1 MGTHQENNK
10 RIAKNTIVLYV
21 RMIFVLLVALYTS
34 RVLLDVLGVED
45 YGVYNVV
52 GGVVTMLGFFNGA
65 MVASTQ
71 RFFSFAIGQEDIEQ
85 LNRNYSTILLIQ
97 GGLALLV
104 ILLAETVGLWFV
116 RTYLVIPPERMS
128 AALWVYHF
136 AVFSFVLSMLQVPFT
151 ALIITHERMNVYAL
165 ISICDVALKLLLVLV
180 LPYLPFDK
188 LISYAVLLFCVAL
201 ITCSTYMLYCKVR
214 LRYVRVIK
222 RFDRNLFRVLLSYM
236 GWNLWGNSA
245 AVIMGQGINILLNIF
260 FGPAVNA
267 ARAIAYQVQG
277 ALNQLVANFQLAL
290 NPPIVKSYARGEMD
304 YMHRL
309 IISGSK
315 LSFALIFSISLPII
329 LETETLLSVWL
340 KSVPE
345 HAVLFTKLTMIFAIT
360 ESISGPLMCAI
371 QSTGRIALYQTVVGG
386 MLILNLPVSY
396 VVLKLGGSPEA
407 TVVVSII
414 ISLVA
419 FIFRVFIVSPR
430 ISISRWRLLKEV
442 FLKSSVVSAVVAA
455 VCLFAFHFI
464 GTGIAS
470 FVVLLLISVA
480 GTALSMYFLALDN
493 RERHL
498 VAGKVSG
505 FFYRSKS

>member
-65 MVASTQ
+65 MVSSTQ
-71 RFFSFAIGQEDIEQ
+71 RFFSFAIGQEDVEQ

-104 ILLAETVGLWFV
+104 ILLAETIGLWFV

-165 ISICDVALKLLLVLV
+165 ISIGDVALKLLLVLV

-201 ITCSTYMLYCKVR
+201 ITCSIYVLYCKVR

-290 NPPIVKSYARGEMD
+290 NPPIVKSYARGEID

-315 LSFALIFSISLPII
+315 LSFFLLLLFAIPVG
-329 LETETLLSVWL
+329 LEAPLLLSIWL
-340 KSVPE
+340 KEVPL
-345 HAVLFTKLTMIFAIT
+345 HTVLFTNLILIVGCID
-360 ESISGPLMCAI
+360 SLSGTLMTAAQASGKI
-371 QSTGRIALYQTVVGG
+371 KKYQMFVGLL
-386 MLILNLPVSY
+386 LILNLPVSY
-396 VVLKLGGSPEA
+396 AVLKFGGSPES
-407 TVVVSII
+407 TMVVAVVISLIALLVRLRI
-414 ISLVA
+414 ISPLVQLSVSTYCREA
-419 FIFRVFIVSPR
+419 LVPVMLTSIPSIALGFGVKKWLGGDDLLHGLLVILLSFAISATFVYLVGLSHHERRIVRSR
-430 ISISRWRLLKEV
+430 ICKN
-442 FLKSSVVSAVVAA
+442 K
-455 VCLFAFHFI
+455 
-464 GTGIAS
+464 
-470 FVVLLLISVA
+470 
-480 GTALSMYFLALDN
+480 
-493 RERHL
+493 
-498 VAGKVSG
+498 
-505 FFYRSKS
+505 

>member
-65 MVASTQ
+65 MVSSTQ

-116 RTYLVIPPERMS
+116 RTYLVIPPERMN

-151 ALIITHERMNVYAL
+151 ALIITHEQMNVYAL
-165 ISICDVALKLLLVLV
+165 ISIGDVALKLLLVLI

-201 ITCSTYMLYCKVR
+201 ITCSAYVLYCKVR
-214 LRYVRVIK
+214 LKYVRVIK

-315 LSFALIFSISLPII
+315 LSFFLLLLFAIPVG
-329 LETETLLSVWL
+329 LEAPLLLSIWL
-340 KSVPE
+340 KEVPL
-345 HAVLFTKLTMIFAIT
+345 HTVLFTNLILIVGCID
-360 ESISGPLMCAI
+360 SLSGTLMTAAQASGKI
-371 QSTGRIALYQTVVGG
+371 KKYQMFVGLL
-386 MLILNLPVSY
+386 LILNLPVSY
-396 VVLKLGGSPEA
+396 AVLKLGGSPES
-407 TVVVSII
+407 TMVVAVVISLIALFVRLWI
-414 ISLVA
+414 ISPLVQLSVSTYCREA
-419 FIFRVFIVSPR
+419 LVPVILTSIPSIAMGYGVRRLVGADDLLRGLLVMLLSFIISATFVYLLGLSQHERQIVRSR
-430 ISISRWRLLKEV
+430 ICKN
-442 FLKSSVVSAVVAA
+442 K
-455 VCLFAFHFI
+455 
-464 GTGIAS
+464 
-470 FVVLLLISVA
+470 
-480 GTALSMYFLALDN
+480 
-493 RERHL
+493 
-498 VAGKVSG
+498 
-505 FFYRSKS
+505 

>member
-71 RFFSFAIGQEDIEQ
+71 RFFSFAIGQEDVEQ
-85 LNRNYSTILLIQ
+85 LKRNYSTILLIQ

-165 ISICDVALKLLLVLV
+165 ISIGDVALKLLLVLV

-201 ITCSTYMLYCKVR
+201 ITCSIYVLYCKVR

-290 NPPIVKSYARGEMD
+290 NPPIVKSYARGEID

-315 LSFALIFSISLPII
+315 LSFFLLLLFAIPVG
-329 LETETLLSVWL
+329 LEAPLLLSIWL
-340 KSVPE
+340 KEVPL
-345 HAVLFTKLTMIFAIT
+345 HTVLFTNLILIVGCID
-360 ESISGPLMCAI
+360 SLSGTLMTAAQASGKI
-371 QSTGRIALYQTVVGG
+371 KKYQMFVGLL
-386 MLILNLPVSY
+386 LILNLPVSY
-396 VVLKLGGSPEA
+396 AVLKFGGSPES
-407 TVVVSII
+407 TMVVAVVISLIALLVRLRI
-414 ISLVA
+414 ISPLVQLSVSTYCREA
-419 FIFRVFIVSPR
+419 LVPVMLTSIPSIALGFGVKKWLGGDDLLHGLLVILLSFAISATFVYLVGLSHHERRIVRSR
-430 ISISRWRLLKEV
+430 ICKN
-442 FLKSSVVSAVVAA
+442 K
-455 VCLFAFHFI
+455 
-464 GTGIAS
+464 
-470 FVVLLLISVA
+470 
-480 GTALSMYFLALDN
+480 
-493 RERHL
+493 
-498 VAGKVSG
+498 
-505 FFYRSKS
+505 

>member
-65 MVASTQ
+65 MVSSTQ

-104 ILLAETVGLWFV
+104 IVLAETVGLWFV

-151 ALIITHERMNVYAL
+151 ALIITHEQMNVYAL
-165 ISICDVALKLLLVLV
+165 ISIGDVALKLLLVLI

-201 ITCSTYMLYCKVR
+201 ITCSIYVLYCKVR
-214 LRYVRVIK
+214 LRYVKVIK
-222 RFDRNLFRVLLSYM
+222 HFDRNLFRVLLSYM

-260 FGPAVNA
+260 FGPTVNA

-290 NPPIVKSYARGEMD
+290 NPPIVKSYARGEID

-315 LSFALIFSISLPII
+315 LSFFLLLLFAIPVG
-329 LETETLLSVWL
+329 LEAPLLLSIWL
-340 KSVPE
+340 KEVPL
-345 HAVLFTKLTMIFAIT
+345 HTVLFTNLILIVGCID
-360 ESISGPLMCAI
+360 SLSGTLMTAAQASGKI
-371 QSTGRIALYQTVVGG
+371 KKYQMFVGLL
-386 MLILNLPVSY
+386 LILNLPVSY
-396 VVLKLGGSPEA
+396 AVLKFGGSPES
-407 TVVVSII
+407 TMVVAVVISLIALLVRLRI
-414 ISLVA
+414 ISPLVQLSVSTYCREA
-419 FIFRVFIVSPR
+419 LVPVMLTSIPSIALGFGVKKWLGGDDLLHGLLVTLLSFAISATFVYLVGLSHHERRIVRSR
-430 ISISRWRLLKEV
+430 ICKN
-442 FLKSSVVSAVVAA
+442 K
-455 VCLFAFHFI
+455 
-464 GTGIAS
+464 
-470 FVVLLLISVA
+470 
-480 GTALSMYFLALDN
+480 
-493 RERHL
+493 
-498 VAGKVSG
+498 
-505 FFYRSKS
+505 

>member
-1 MGTHQENNK
+1 MESHQENNK

-21 RMIFVLLVALYTS
+21 RMIFILLVALYTS
-34 RVLLDVLGVED
+34 RVLLDVLGVEN

-65 MVASTQ
+65 MVSSTQ
-71 RFFSFAIGQEDIEQ
+71 RFFSFAIGQEDVEQ

-165 ISICDVALKLLLVLV
+165 ISIGDVALKLLLVLI

-201 ITCSTYMLYCKVR
+201 ITCSIYVLYCKVR

-315 LSFALIFSISLPII
+315 LSFFLLLLFAIPVG
-329 LETETLLSVWL
+329 LEAPLLLSIWL
-340 KSVPE
+340 KEVPL
-345 HAVLFTKLTMIFAIT
+345 HTVLFTNLILIVGCID
-360 ESISGPLMCAI
+360 SLSGTLMTAAQASGKI
-371 QSTGRIALYQTVVGG
+371 KKYQMFVGLL
-386 MLILNLPVSY
+386 LILNLPVSY
-396 VVLKLGGSPEA
+396 AVLKLGGSPES
-407 TVVVSII
+407 TMVVAVVISLIALLVRLRI
-414 ISLVA
+414 ISPLVQLSVSTYCREA
-419 FIFRVFIVSPR
+419 LVPVMLTSIPSIALGFGVKKWLGGDDLLHGLLVILLSFAISATFVYLVGLSHHERRIVRSR
-430 ISISRWRLLKEV
+430 ICKN
-442 FLKSSVVSAVVAA
+442 K
-455 VCLFAFHFI
+455 
-464 GTGIAS
+464 
-470 FVVLLLISVA
+470 
-480 GTALSMYFLALDN
+480 
-493 RERHL
+493 
-498 VAGKVSG
+498 
-505 FFYRSKS
+505 

>member
-1 MGTHQENNK
+1 MESHQENNK

-65 MVASTQ
+65 MVSSTQ
-71 RFFSFAIGQEDIEQ
+71 RFFSFAIGQEDVEQ

-151 ALIITHERMNVYAL
+151 ALIITHERMNVYAF
-165 ISICDVALKLLLVLV
+165 ISIGDVALKLLLVLI
-180 LPYLPFDK
+180 LPYLHFDK

-201 ITCSTYMLYCKVR
+201 ITCSAYVLYCKVR

-315 LSFALIFSISLPII
+315 LSFFLLFLFAVPVG
-329 LETETLLSVWL
+329 LETPLILSIWL
-340 KSVPE
+340 KEVPL
-345 HAVLFTKLTMIFAIT
+345 HTVLFTNLILIVGCID
-360 ESISGPLMCAI
+360 SLSGTLMTAAQASGKI
-371 QSTGRIALYQTVVGG
+371 KKYQMFVGLL
-386 MLILNLPVSY
+386 LILNLPVSY
-396 VVLKLGGSPEA
+396 AVLKLGGSPES
-407 TVVVSII
+407 TMVVAVVISLIALFVRLWI
-414 ISLVA
+414 ISPLVQMPVLTYCREA
-419 FIFRVFIVSPR
+419 LIP
-430 ISISRWRLLKEV
+430 
-442 FLKSSVVSAVVAA
+442 
-455 VCLFAFHFI
+455 
-464 GTGIAS
+464 
-470 FVVLLLISVA
+470 VVLTSIPSVA
-480 GTALSMYFLALDN
+480 LGYGVRKWLGGDDLLHGILVMLLSFAISATFVYLLGLSQH
-493 RERHL
+493 ERRI
-498 VAGKVSG
+498 VRSRIGKN
-505 FFYRSKS
+505 K

>member
-1 MGTHQENNK
+1 MESHQENNK

-104 ILLAETVGLWFV
+104 ILLTETVGLWFV
-116 RTYLVIPPERMS
+116 RTYLVIPPERMN

-165 ISICDVALKLLLVLV
+165 ISIGDVALKLLLVLI
-180 LPYLPFDK
+180 LPYIPFDK
-188 LISYAVLLFCVAL
+188 LISYAILLFCVAL
-201 ITCSTYMLYCKVR
+201 ITCSTYVLYCKVR

-260 FGPAVNA
+260 FGPTVNA

-315 LSFALIFSISLPII
+315 LSFFLLLLFAIPVG
-329 LETETLLSVWL
+329 LEAPLLLSIWL
-340 KSVPE
+340 KEVPL
-345 HAVLFTKLTMIFAIT
+345 HTVLFTNLILIVGCID
-360 ESISGPLMCAI
+360 SLSGTLMTAAQASGKI
-371 QSTGRIALYQTVVGG
+371 KKYQMFVGLL
-386 MLILNLPVSY
+386 LILNLPVSY
-396 VVLKLGGSPEA
+396 AVLKLGGSPES
-407 TVVVSII
+407 TMVVAVVISLIALFVRLWI
-414 ISLVA
+414 ISPLVQLSVSTYCREA
-419 FIFRVFIVSPR
+419 LVPVILTSIPSIAMGYGVRRLVGADDLLRGLLVMLLSFIISATFVYLLGLSQHERQIVRSR
-430 ISISRWRLLKEV
+430 ICKN
-442 FLKSSVVSAVVAA
+442 K
-455 VCLFAFHFI
+455 
-464 GTGIAS
+464 
-470 FVVLLLISVA
+470 
-480 GTALSMYFLALDN
+480 
-493 RERHL
+493 
-498 VAGKVSG
+498 
-505 FFYRSKS
+505 

>member
-1 MGTHQENNK
+1 MESHLENNK

-65 MVASTQ
+65 MVSSTQ

-116 RTYLVIPPERMS
+116 RTYLVIPPERMN

-165 ISICDVALKLLLVLV
+165 ISIGDVALKLLLVLI

-201 ITCSTYMLYCKVR
+201 ITCSAYVLYCKVR

-277 ALNQLVANFQLAL
+277 ALNQLVTNFQLAL

-315 LSFALIFSISLPII
+315 LSFFLLFLFAVPVG
-329 LETETLLSVWL
+329 LETPLLLSIWL
-340 KSVPE
+340 KEVPM
-345 HAVLFTKLTMIFAIT
+345 HTVLFTNLILIVGCID
-360 ESISGPLMCAI
+360 SLSGTLMTAA
-371 QSTGRIALYQTVVGG
+371 QASGRIKKYQMFVGLL
-386 MLILNLPVSY
+386 LILNLPVSY
-396 VVLKLGGSPEA
+396 AVLKLGGSPES
-407 TVVVSII
+407 TMVVAVFISLIALFVRLWI
-414 ISLVA
+414 ISPLVQLS
-419 FIFRVFIVSPR
+419 VSTYCRQALVPV
-430 ISISRWRLLKEV
+430 ILTSISSIAVGYGVRRLVGADDLLRGLLV
-442 FLKSSVVSAVVAA
+442 MLLSFIISA
-455 VCLFAFHFI
+455 
-464 GTGIAS
+464 T
-470 FVVLLLISVA
+470 FVYLL
-480 GTALSMYFLALDN
+480 GLSQHERQIVRSRICKN
-493 RERHL
+493 R
-498 VAGKVSG
+498 
-505 FFYRSKS
+505 

>member
-1 MGTHQENNK
+1 MESHQENNK

-65 MVASTQ
+65 MVSSTQ
-71 RFFSFAIGQEDIEQ
+71 RFFSFAIGQEDVDQ

-165 ISICDVALKLLLVLV
+165 ISIGDVALKLLLVLI

-201 ITCSTYMLYCKVR
+201 ITCFTYVFYCKVR

-315 LSFALIFSISLPII
+315 LSFFLLLLFAIPVG
-329 LETETLLSVWL
+329 LEAPLLLSIWL
-340 KSVPE
+340 KEVPL
-345 HAVLFTKLTMIFAIT
+345 HTVLFTNLILIVGCIDSLSSTLMTAAQA
-360 ESISGPLMCAI
+360 SGKI
-371 QSTGRIALYQTVVGG
+371 KKYQMFVGLL
-386 MLILNLPVSY
+386 LILNLPVSY
-396 VVLKLGGSPEA
+396 AVLKLGGSPES
-407 TVVVSII
+407 TMVVAVVISLIALFVRLWI
-414 ISLVA
+414 ISPLVQLSVSTYCRETLVPVILTSIPSIA
-419 FIFRVFIVSPR
+419 MGYGVRRLVGADDLLRGLLVMLLSFIISATFVYLVGLSQHERQIVRSR
-430 ISISRWRLLKEV
+430 ICK
-442 FLKSSVVSAVVAA
+442 
-455 VCLFAFHFI
+455 
-464 GTGIAS
+464 
-470 FVVLLLISVA
+470 
-480 GTALSMYFLALDN
+480 N
-493 RERHL
+493 R
-498 VAGKVSG
+498 
-505 FFYRSKS
+505 

>member
-1 MGTHQENNK
+1 MESHQENNK

-65 MVASTQ
+65 MVSSTQ
-71 RFFSFAIGQEDIEQ
+71 RFFSFAIGQEDVEQ

-104 ILLAETVGLWFV
+104 ILLAETIGLWFV
-116 RTYLVIPPERMS
+116 MTYLVIPPERMS

-165 ISICDVALKLLLVLV
+165 ISIGDVALKLLLVLA

-201 ITCSTYMLYCKVR
+201 ITCSAYVLYCKVR

-277 ALNQLVANFQLAL
+277 ALSQLVFNFHLSL
-290 NPPIVKSYARGEMD
+290 NPSIVKSYSRSD
-304 YMHRL
+304 ICYMHSLIYKGARL
-309 IISGSK
+309 SY
-315 LSFALIFSISLPII
+315 LLIFIISLPLL
-329 LETETLLSVWL
+329 LE
-340 KSVPE
+340 
-345 HAVLFTKLTMIFAIT
+345 
-360 ESISGPLMCAI
+360 
-371 QSTGRIALYQTVVGG
+371 
-386 MLILNLPVSY
+386 LPY
-396 VVLKLGGSPEA
+396 FMGL
-407 TVVVSII
+407 
-414 ISLVA
+414 
-419 FIFRVFIVSPR
+419 
-430 ISISRWRLLKEV
+430 WLKEV
-442 FLKSSVVSAVVAA
+442 PDHVITFTRMTIIYIGIDSVTLVLMTGAQASGRIKDYMLSVSALQITALPACYISFRLGAPPEAA
-455 VCLFAFHFI
+455 FYVPIAI
-464 GTGIAS
+464 AIAS
-470 FVVLLLISVA
+470 ILVRLIVISPLIHLSPLLFVKKVVLAVLIVTVISSTLCVLIKYYCDSMGVSPLVSAFLYMIITSIVIYYLGLEKPERDFLTQKIRDLL
-480 GTALSMYFLALDN
+480 LRRN
-493 RERHL
+493 
-498 VAGKVSG
+498 
-505 FFYRSKS
+505 

>member
-65 MVASTQ
+65 MVSSTQ

-116 RTYLVIPPERMS
+116 RTYLVIPPERMN

-151 ALIITHERMNVYAL
+151 ALIITHEQMNVYAL
-165 ISICDVALKLLLVLV
+165 ISIGDVALKLLLVLI

-201 ITCSTYMLYCKVR
+201 ITCSAYVLYCKVR

-315 LSFALIFSISLPII
+315 LSFFLLLLFAIPVG
-329 LETETLLSVWL
+329 LEAPLLLSIWL
-340 KSVPE
+340 KEVPL
-345 HAVLFTKLTMIFAIT
+345 HTVLFTNLILIVGCID
-360 ESISGPLMCAI
+360 SLSGTLMTAAQASGKI
-371 QSTGRIALYQTVVGG
+371 KKYQMFVGSL
-386 MLILNLPVSY
+386 LILNLPVSY
-396 VVLKLGGSPEA
+396 AVLKLGGSPES
-407 TVVVSII
+407 TMVVAVVISLIALFVRLWI
-414 ISLVA
+414 ISPLVQLSVSTYCREA
-419 FIFRVFIVSPR
+419 LVPVILTSIPSIVMGYGVRRLVGADDLLRGLLVMLLSFIISATFVYLLGLSQHERQIVRSR
-430 ISISRWRLLKEV
+430 ICKN
-442 FLKSSVVSAVVAA
+442 K
-455 VCLFAFHFI
+455 
-464 GTGIAS
+464 
-470 FVVLLLISVA
+470 
-480 GTALSMYFLALDN
+480 
-493 RERHL
+493 
-498 VAGKVSG
+498 
-505 FFYRSKS
+505 

>member
-1 MGTHQENNK
+1 MESHQENNK

-65 MVASTQ
+65 MVSSTQ

-85 LNRNYSTILLIQ
+85 LNQNYSTILLIQ

-136 AVFSFVLSMLQVPFT
+136 AVFSFVLSMLQLPFT
-151 ALIITHERMNVYAL
+151 ALIITYERMNVYAL
-165 ISICDVALKLLLVLV
+165 ISIGDVALKLLLVLI

-201 ITCSTYMLYCKVR
+201 ITCSAYMLYCKVR
-214 LRYVRVIK
+214 LKYVRVIK
-222 RFDRNLFRVLLSYM
+222 RFDRDLFRVLLSYM

-245 AVIMGQGINILLNIF
+245 AAVMGQGINILLNIF

-277 ALNQLVANFQLAL
+277 ALSQLVTNFQLAL

-315 LSFALIFSISLPII
+315 LSFFLLLLFAIPVG
-329 LETETLLSVWL
+329 LETPLLLSIWL
-340 KSVPE
+340 KEVPM
-345 HAVLFTKLTMIFAIT
+345 HTVLFTNLILIVGCID
-360 ESISGPLMCAI
+360 SLSGTLMTAAQASGKI
-371 QSTGRIALYQTVVGG
+371 KKYQMFVGLL
-386 MLILNLPVSY
+386 LILNLPVSY
-396 VVLKLGGSPEA
+396 AVLKLGGSPESTMIVA
-407 TVVVSII
+407 VV
-414 ISLVA
+414 ISLIALFV
-419 FIFRVFIVSPR
+419 
-430 ISISRWRLLKEV
+430 RLWIICPLV
-442 FLKSSVVSAVVAA
+442 QLSVRTY
-455 VCLFAFHFI
+455 CQETLLP
-464 GTGIAS
+464 
-470 FVVLLLISVA
+470 VLLTSIPSIALGYGVRKWIGGDDLLCGLLVILLSFAISATFVYLF
-480 GTALSMYFLALDN
+480 GLSHQ
-493 RERHL
+493 ERRI
-498 VAGKVSG
+498 V
-505 FFYRSKS
+505 RSRICKNK

>member
-1 MGTHQENNK
+1 MTSHQENNK

-116 RTYLVIPPERMS
+116 RTYLVIPPERLS

-165 ISICDVALKLLLVLV
+165 ISIGDVALKLLLVLI

-188 LISYAVLLFCVAL
+188 LISYAVLLFCVSL
-201 ITCSTYMLYCKVR
+201 ITCSAYVLYCKVR

-267 ARAIAYQVQG
+267 ARAIAYQVQV
-277 ALNQLVANFQLAL
+277 ALNQLVTNFQLAL

-407 TVVVSII
+407 TAVVSIV

-430 ISISRWRLLKEV
+430 ISISRWRLFKEA
-442 FLKSSVVSAVVAA
+442 FLKSSVVSAIVTA
-455 VCLFAFHFI
+455 VCLFAFRII

-470 FVVLLLISVA
+470 FVVLLLISMA
-480 GTALSMYFLALDN
+480 GTTLSMYFLALDN

-498 VAGKVSG
+498 VAGKVSR
-505 FFYRSKS
+505 FFNRSKL

>member
-65 MVASTQ
+65 MVSSTQ

-116 RTYLVIPPERMS
+116 RTYLVIPPERMN

-151 ALIITHERMNVYAL
+151 ALIITHEQMNVYAL
-165 ISICDVALKLLLVLV
+165 ISIGDVALKLLLVLI

-201 ITCSTYMLYCKVR
+201 IICSAYVLYCKVR

-315 LSFALIFSISLPII
+315 LSFFLLLLFAIPVG
-329 LETETLLSVWL
+329 LEAPLLLSIWL
-340 KSVPE
+340 KEVPL
-345 HAVLFTKLTMIFAIT
+345 HTVLFTNLILIVGCID
-360 ESISGPLMCAI
+360 SLSGTLMTAAQASGKI
-371 QSTGRIALYQTVVGG
+371 KKYQMFVGLL
-386 MLILNLPVSY
+386 LILNLPVSY
-396 VVLKLGGSPEA
+396 AVLKLGGSPES
-407 TVVVSII
+407 TMVVAVVISLIALFVRLWI
-414 ISLVA
+414 ISPLVQLSVSTYCREA
-419 FIFRVFIVSPR
+419 LVPVILTSIPSIAMGYGVRRLVGADDLLRGLLVMLLSFIISATFVYLLGLSQHERQIVRSR
-430 ISISRWRLLKEV
+430 ICKN
-442 FLKSSVVSAVVAA
+442 K
-455 VCLFAFHFI
+455 
-464 GTGIAS
+464 
-470 FVVLLLISVA
+470 
-480 GTALSMYFLALDN
+480 
-493 RERHL
+493 
-498 VAGKVSG
+498 
-505 FFYRSKS
+505 

>member
-1 MGTHQENNK
+1 MESHQENNK

-116 RTYLVIPPERMS
+116 RTYLVIPPERMN

-165 ISICDVALKLLLVLV
+165 ISIGDVALKLLLVLI

-201 ITCSTYMLYCKVR
+201 ITCSAYVLYCKVR

-315 LSFALIFSISLPII
+315 LSFFLLLLFAIPVG
-329 LETETLLSVWL
+329 LETPLLLSIWL
-340 KSVPE
+340 KEVPQ
-345 HAVLFTKLTMIFAIT
+345 HTVLFTNLILIVGCVD
-360 ESISGPLMCAI
+360 SLSGTLMTAAQASGKI
-371 QSTGRIALYQTVVGG
+371 KKYQMFVGLL
-386 MLILNLPVSY
+386 LILNLPVSY
-396 VVLKLGGSPEA
+396 VVLKLGGSPES
-407 TVVVSII
+407 TMVVAVVISLIALLVRLWI
-414 ISLVA
+414 ISPLV
-419 FIFRVFIVSPR
+419 
-430 ISISRWRLLKEV
+430 LLPVCTYCREALV
-442 FLKSSVVSAVVAA
+442 PVV
-455 VCLFAFHFI
+455 L
-464 GTGIAS
+464 TGIPSIALGYGVKKWLRGDDLLHGLLVILLS
-470 FVVLLLISVA
+470 FAISATFVYLV
-480 GTALSMYFLALDN
+480 GLSQHERQIVRSRICRN
-493 RERHL
+493 R
-498 VAGKVSG
+498 
-505 FFYRSKS
+505 

>member
-1 MGTHQENNK
+1 MESHQENNK

-65 MVASTQ
+65 MVSSTQ
-71 RFFSFAIGQEDIEQ
+71 RFFSFAIGQEDVDQ

-165 ISICDVALKLLLVLV
+165 ISIGDVALKLLLVLI

-188 LISYAVLLFCVAL
+188 LISYAVLLFCLAL
-201 ITCSTYMLYCKVR
+201 ITCFTYVFYCKVR

-315 LSFALIFSISLPII
+315 LSFFLLLLFAIPVG
-329 LETETLLSVWL
+329 LEAPLLLSIWL
-340 KSVPE
+340 KEVPL
-345 HAVLFTKLTMIFAIT
+345 HTVLFTNLILIVGCID
-360 ESISGPLMCAI
+360 SLSGTLMTAAQASGKI
-371 QSTGRIALYQTVVGG
+371 KKYQMFVGLL
-386 MLILNLPVSY
+386 LILNLPVSY
-396 VVLKLGGSPEA
+396 AVLKLGGSPES
-407 TVVVSII
+407 TMVVAVVISLIALFVRLWI
-414 ISLVA
+414 ISPLVQLSVSTYCRETLVPVILTSIPSIA
-419 FIFRVFIVSPR
+419 MGYGVRRLVGADDLLRGLLVMLLSFIISATFVYLVGLSQHERQIVRSR
-430 ISISRWRLLKEV
+430 ICK
-442 FLKSSVVSAVVAA
+442 
-455 VCLFAFHFI
+455 
-464 GTGIAS
+464 
-470 FVVLLLISVA
+470 
-480 GTALSMYFLALDN
+480 N
-493 RERHL
+493 R
-498 VAGKVSG
+498 
-505 FFYRSKS
+505 

>member
-65 MVASTQ
+65 MVSSTQ

-104 ILLAETVGLWFV
+104 IVLAETVGLWFV

-151 ALIITHERMNVYAL
+151 ALIITHEQMNVYAL
-165 ISICDVALKLLLVLV
+165 ISIGDVALKLLLVLI

-201 ITCSTYMLYCKVR
+201 ITCSIYVLYCKVR
-214 LRYVRVIK
+214 LRYVKVIK
-222 RFDRNLFRVLLSYM
+222 HFDRNLFRVLLSYM

-245 AVIMGQGINILLNIF
+245 AVIMGQGLNILLNIF
-260 FGPAVNA
+260 FGPTVNA

-290 NPPIVKSYARGEMD
+290 NPPIVKSYARGEID

-315 LSFALIFSISLPII
+315 LSFFLLLLFAIPVG
-329 LETETLLSVWL
+329 LEAPLLLSIWL
-340 KSVPE
+340 KEVPL
-345 HAVLFTKLTMIFAIT
+345 HTVLFTNLILIVGCID
-360 ESISGPLMCAI
+360 SLSGTLMTAAQASGKI
-371 QSTGRIALYQTVVGG
+371 KKYQMFVGLL
-386 MLILNLPVSY
+386 LILNLPVSY
-396 VVLKLGGSPEA
+396 AVLKFGGSPES
-407 TVVVSII
+407 TMVVAVVISLIALLVRLRI
-414 ISLVA
+414 ISPLVQLSVSTYCREA
-419 FIFRVFIVSPR
+419 LVPVMLTSIPSIALGFGVKKWLGGDDLLHGLLVTLLSFAISATFVYLVGLSHHERRIVRSR
-430 ISISRWRLLKEV
+430 ICKN
-442 FLKSSVVSAVVAA
+442 K
-455 VCLFAFHFI
+455 
-464 GTGIAS
+464 
-470 FVVLLLISVA
+470 
-480 GTALSMYFLALDN
+480 
-493 RERHL
+493 
-498 VAGKVSG
+498 
-505 FFYRSKS
+505 

>member
-65 MVASTQ
+65 MVSSTQ

-116 RTYLVIPPERMS
+116 RTYLVIPPERMN

-151 ALIITHERMNVYAL
+151 ALIITHEQMNVYAL
-165 ISICDVALKLLLVLV
+165 ISIGDVALKLLLVLI

-201 ITCSTYMLYCKVR
+201 ITCSAYVLYCKVR

-315 LSFALIFSISLPII
+315 LSFFLLLLFAIPVG
-329 LETETLLSVWL
+329 LEAPLLLSIWL
-340 KSVPE
+340 KEVPL
-345 HAVLFTKLTMIFAIT
+345 HTVLFTNLILIVGCID
-360 ESISGPLMCAI
+360 SLSGTLMTAAQASGKI
-371 QSTGRIALYQTVVGG
+371 KKYQMFVGLL
-386 MLILNLPVSY
+386 LILNLPVSY
-396 VVLKLGGSPEA
+396 AVLKLGGSPES
-407 TVVVSII
+407 TMVVAVVISLIALFVRLWI
-414 ISLVA
+414 ISPLVQLSVSTYCREA
-419 FIFRVFIVSPR
+419 LVPVILTSIPSIAMGYGVRRLVGADDLLRGLLVMLLSFIISATFVYLLGLSQHERQIVRSR
-430 ISISRWRLLKEV
+430 ICKN
-442 FLKSSVVSAVVAA
+442 K
-455 VCLFAFHFI
+455 
-464 GTGIAS
+464 
-470 FVVLLLISVA
+470 
-480 GTALSMYFLALDN
+480 
-493 RERHL
+493 
-498 VAGKVSG
+498 
-505 FFYRSKS
+505 

>member
-1 MGTHQENNK
+1 MESHQENNK

-71 RFFSFAIGQEDIEQ
+71 RFFSFAIGQEDVEQ

-165 ISICDVALKLLLVLV
+165 ISIGDVALKLLLVLI

-201 ITCSTYMLYCKVR
+201 ITCSAYVLYCKVR

-315 LSFALIFSISLPII
+315 LSFFLLLLFAIPVG
-329 LETETLLSVWL
+329 LEAPLLLSVWL
-340 KSVPE
+340 KEVPL
-345 HAVLFTKLTMIFAIT
+345 HTVLFTNLILIVGCID
-360 ESISGPLMCAI
+360 SLSGTLMTAAQASGKI
-371 QSTGRIALYQTVVGG
+371 KKYQMFVGLL
-386 MLILNLPVSY
+386 LILNLPVSY
-396 VVLKLGGSPEA
+396 AVLKLGGSPES
-407 TVVVSII
+407 TMVVAVVISLIALFVRLWI
-414 ISLVA
+414 ISPLVQLSVSTYCREA
-419 FIFRVFIVSPR
+419 LVPVILTSIPSIAMGYGVRRLVGADDLLRGLLVMLLSFIISATFVYLLGLSQHERQIVRSR
-430 ISISRWRLLKEV
+430 ICKN
-442 FLKSSVVSAVVAA
+442 K
-455 VCLFAFHFI
+455 
-464 GTGIAS
+464 
-470 FVVLLLISVA
+470 
-480 GTALSMYFLALDN
+480 
-493 RERHL
+493 
-498 VAGKVSG
+498 
-505 FFYRSKS
+505 

>member
-71 RFFSFAIGQEDIEQ
+71 RFFSFAIGQEDVEQ

-151 ALIITHERMNVYAL
+151 ALIITHEQMNVYAL
-165 ISICDVALKLLLVLV
+165 ISIGDVALKLLLVLI

-201 ITCSTYMLYCKVR
+201 ITCSAYVLYCKVR

-290 NPPIVKSYARGEMD
+290 NPPIVKSYARGEID

-315 LSFALIFSISLPII
+315 LSFFLLLLFAIPVG
-329 LETETLLSVWL
+329 LEAPLLLSIWL
-340 KSVPE
+340 KEVPL
-345 HAVLFTKLTMIFAIT
+345 HTVLFTNLILIVGCID
-360 ESISGPLMCAI
+360 SLSGTLMTAAQASGKI
-371 QSTGRIALYQTVVGG
+371 KKYQMFVGLL
-386 MLILNLPVSY
+386 LILNLPVSY
-396 VVLKLGGSPEA
+396 AVLKFGGSPES
-407 TVVVSII
+407 TMVVAVVISLIALLVRLRI
-414 ISLVA
+414 ISPLVQLSVSTYCREA
-419 FIFRVFIVSPR
+419 LVPVMLTSIPSIALGFGVKKWLGGDDLLHGLLVILLSFAISATFVYLVGLSHHERLIVRSR
-430 ISISRWRLLKEV
+430 ICKN
-442 FLKSSVVSAVVAA
+442 K
-455 VCLFAFHFI
+455 
-464 GTGIAS
+464 
-470 FVVLLLISVA
+470 
-480 GTALSMYFLALDN
+480 
-493 RERHL
+493 
-498 VAGKVSG
+498 
-505 FFYRSKS
+505 

>member
-65 MVASTQ
+65 MVSSTQ

-165 ISICDVALKLLLVLV
+165 ISIGDVALKLLLVLI

-201 ITCSTYMLYCKVR
+201 ITCSAYVLYCKVR

-315 LSFALIFSISLPII
+315 LSFFLLLLFAIPVG
-329 LETETLLSVWL
+329 LEAPLLLSIWL
-340 KSVPE
+340 KDVPL
-345 HAVLFTKLTMIFAIT
+345 HTVLFTNLILIVGCID
-360 ESISGPLMCAI
+360 SLSGTLMTAAQASGKI
-371 QSTGRIALYQTVVGG
+371 KKYQMFVGLL
-386 MLILNLPVSY
+386 LILNLPVSY
-396 VVLKLGGSPEA
+396 AVLKLGGSPES
-407 TVVVSII
+407 TMVVAVVISLIALFIRLWI
-414 ISLVA
+414 ISPLVQLSVSTYCREA
-419 FIFRVFIVSPR
+419 LVPVILTSIPSIGMGYGVRRLVGADDLLHGLLVMLLSFTISATFVYLLGLSQHERQIVRSR
-430 ISISRWRLLKEV
+430 ICK
-442 FLKSSVVSAVVAA
+442 
-455 VCLFAFHFI
+455 
-464 GTGIAS
+464 
-470 FVVLLLISVA
+470 
-480 GTALSMYFLALDN
+480 N
-493 RERHL
+493 R
-498 VAGKVSG
+498 
-505 FFYRSKS
+505 

>member
-65 MVASTQ
+65 MVSSTQ

-116 RTYLVIPPERMS
+116 RTYLVIPPERMN

-165 ISICDVALKLLLVLV
+165 ISIGDVALKLLLVLI

-201 ITCSTYMLYCKVR
+201 ITCSAYVLYCKVR

-260 FGPAVNA
+260 FGPTVNA

-290 NPPIVKSYARGEMD
+290 NPPIVKSYARGEID

-315 LSFALIFSISLPII
+315 LSFFLLLLFAIPVG
-329 LETETLLSVWL
+329 LEAPLLLSIWL
-340 KSVPE
+340 KEVPL
-345 HAVLFTKLTMIFAIT
+345 HTVLFTNLILIVGCID
-360 ESISGPLMCAI
+360 SLSGTLMTAAQASGKI
-371 QSTGRIALYQTVVGG
+371 KKYQMFVGLL
-386 MLILNLPVSY
+386 LILNLPVSY
-396 VVLKLGGSPEA
+396 AVLKFGGSPES
-407 TVVVSII
+407 TMVVAVVISLIALLVRLRI
-414 ISLVA
+414 ISPLVQLSVSTYCREA
-419 FIFRVFIVSPR
+419 LVPVMLTSIPSIALGFGVKKWLGGDDLLHGLLVTLLSFAISATFVYLVGLSHHERRIVRSR
-430 ISISRWRLLKEV
+430 ICKN
-442 FLKSSVVSAVVAA
+442 K
-455 VCLFAFHFI
+455 
-464 GTGIAS
+464 
-470 FVVLLLISVA
+470 
-480 GTALSMYFLALDN
+480 
-493 RERHL
+493 
-498 VAGKVSG
+498 
-505 FFYRSKS
+505 

>member
-1 MGTHQENNK
+1 MESHQENNK

-104 ILLAETVGLWFV
+104 ILLTETVGLWFV
-116 RTYLVIPPERMS
+116 RTYLVIPPERMN

-165 ISICDVALKLLLVLV
+165 ISIGDVALKLLLVLI
-180 LPYLPFDK
+180 LPYIPFDK
-188 LISYAVLLFCVAL
+188 LISYAILLFCVAL
-201 ITCSTYMLYCKVR
+201 ITCSTYVLYCKVR
-214 LRYVRVIK
+214 LRYLRVIK

-260 FGPAVNA
+260 FGPTVNA

-315 LSFALIFSISLPII
+315 LSFFLLLLFAIPVG
-329 LETETLLSVWL
+329 LEAPLLLSIWL
-340 KSVPE
+340 KEVPL
-345 HAVLFTKLTMIFAIT
+345 HTVLFTNLILIVGCID
-360 ESISGPLMCAI
+360 SLSGTLMTAAQASGKI
-371 QSTGRIALYQTVVGG
+371 KKYQMFVGLL
-386 MLILNLPVSY
+386 LILNLPVSY
-396 VVLKLGGSPEA
+396 AVLKLGGSPES
-407 TVVVSII
+407 TMVVAVVISLIALFVRLWI
-414 ISLVA
+414 ISPLVQLSVSTYCREA
-419 FIFRVFIVSPR
+419 LVPVILTSIPSIAMGYGVRRLVGADDLLRGLLVMLLSFIISATFVYLLGLSQHERQIVRSR
-430 ISISRWRLLKEV
+430 ICKN
-442 FLKSSVVSAVVAA
+442 K
-455 VCLFAFHFI
+455 
-464 GTGIAS
+464 
-470 FVVLLLISVA
+470 
-480 GTALSMYFLALDN
+480 
-493 RERHL
+493 
-498 VAGKVSG
+498 
-505 FFYRSKS
+505 